1 MGKNIAES
9 AKAVIAETK
18 ALEAQAKSLIDVAKD
33 GLNILRDLVLLGLFV
48 LLLHWPGQFKALLN
62 RAGIKEVDA
71 GFFKWQQDAVAEAA
85 TQNKKAAEANGNASV
100 TLQAVQGTL
109 DTIVSTSSNP
119 DIRKKAQDAAD
130 QVKDTLT
137 TLGKAG
143 DSLNQSLVAQQ
154 KVLASAG
161 QNGQPASAVPIAT
174 QGWIYLG
181 KVDTS
186 HGNWVDPPKPATTLA
201 SPKLTAGETITLS
214 KDVSLHDNKAP
225 GQTSFNQA
233 AVLAAVPGGS
243 TATVVGFDYSKALGG
258 GDFLWARVVVSS
270 TH

>member
-1 MGKNIAES
+1 MGCLPSHCGVRLPKYALKGTADISGS
-9 AKAVIAETK
+9 AF
-18 ALEAQAKSLIDVAKD
+18 LC
-33 GLNILRDLVLLGLFV
+33 
-48 LLLHWPGQFKALLN
+48 
-62 RAGIKEVDA
+62 
-71 GFFKWQQDAVAEAA
+71 QQDE
-85 TQNKKAAEANGNASV
+85 
-100 TLQAVQGTL
+100 L
-109 DTIVSTSSNP
+109 P
-119 DIRKKAQDAAD
+119 
-130 QVKDTLT
+130 VK
-137 TLGKAG
+137 
-143 DSLNQSLVAQQ
+143 AQQ

-258 GDFLWARVVVSS
+258 GDFLWARVVVSA